1 MPRNLRD
8 NDTHV
13 SDLRGTIK
21 SGTTLPVDGDE
32 IQNVET
38 GEMFFDPIKEIFY
51 GFDGSVWY
59 GVKMFTTST
68 SSSTST
74 STSTSSTT

>member
-1 MPRNLRD
+1 MGSNLQD

-21 SGTTLPVDGDE
+21 TGTTLPIDGNE

-38 GEMFFDPIKEIFY
+38 GEMFFDPVKEIFY

-68 SSSTST
+68 TSSTST
-74 STSTSSTT
+74 STSTTTTA